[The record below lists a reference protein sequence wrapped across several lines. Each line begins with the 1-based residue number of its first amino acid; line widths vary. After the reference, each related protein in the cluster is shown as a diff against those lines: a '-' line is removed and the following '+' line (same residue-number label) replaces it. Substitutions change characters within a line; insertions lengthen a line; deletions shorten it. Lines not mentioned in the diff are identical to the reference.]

1 MARTRKKTAA
11 EKARDADLRVEILF
25 SIEHLE
31 DRVAAGE
38 AAIKTLHS
46 HSAAYRAQI
55 GEKKAESKRLKRTTV
70 DL

>member
-25 SIEHLE
+25 SIKHLE
-31 DRVAAGE
+31 GRLALAE
-38 AAIKTLHS
+38 ESIKTLQS
-46 HSAAYRAQI
+46 HNVAYRRQI
-55 GEKKAESKRLKRTTV
+55 AEKKAESKRLKRTTV